1 MDQQLGMDRPME
13 TLEHSIEV
21 DAPLNVTYNQWT
33 QFEEFPRFMDGV
45 ESVTQIDDR
54 RLHWVARVAG
64 KRQEWDAEITRQVPD
79 QEINWMGLGDP
90 DNRGR
95 LVFQPVGERTKVTM
109 TLDYAPEGAVEAM
122 GDRLGLIRRRIRGDM
137 DRFKEFIETRGGE
150 TGGWR
155 GEINADGA

>member
-1 MDQQLGMDRPME
+1 MNQQPGMDRPME
-13 TLEHSIEV
+13 TLEHSIKV

-33 QFEEFPRFMDGV
+33 QFEEFPRFMEGV

-54 RLHWVARVAG
+54 RLHWVAQVAG

-95 LVFQPVGERTKVTM
+95 LVFQPVDGGTKVTM
-109 TLDYAPEGAVEAM
+109 TLDYAPEGTVETI
-122 GDRLGLIRRRIRGDM
+122 GDKLGLVRRRIQGDM
-137 DRFKEFIETRGGE
+137 ERFKEFLEARGRE

-155 GEINADGA
+155 GEINAGDA